1 MLDSLLVIGH
11 ASGYDADRKL
21 EQILNTRKNQLK
33 GCSMKVGFIGV
44 GFMGRHMARNVAKGG
59 HDMTV
64 FDIHKEAAQELIA
77 LGATWADSPRAV
89 AEASEV
95 VFTSLPRPE
104 NVEEVALGEGGI
116 LSGAKAG
123 TVYFDLSTTDPDTIF
138 RISQRANQQG
148 ITVLDAPVSG
158 GTIGAEAASLCVMVG
173 GDKAKYDQ
181 YKPVLDLIGDKVTY
195 CGELG
200 NGAICKI
207 VNNLIGL
214 SCSVLLSEAFSLG
227 VKAGVDPQ
235 TLFDAIKGSSGNTQT
250 MQGFPNGLFKG
261 NFEPGFMVDLAAK
274 DVGLATEM
282 GRRLRVPMEISNIV
296 QQRYID
302 SQNKGWGRMAAGS
315 VIRVQEERAGVEIRL
330 E

>member
-1 MLDSLLVIGH
+1 
-11 ASGYDADRKL
+11 
-21 EQILNTRKNQLK
+21 
-33 GCSMKVGFIGV
+33 MKVGFIGV

-77 LGATWADSPRAV
+77 MGATWADSPRAV

-138 RISQRANQQG
+138 RISERANKQG

-173 GDKAKYDQ
+173 GDKIKYDQ

-195 CGELG
+195 CGDLG

-227 VKAGVDPQ
+227 VKAGVDP
-235 TLFDAIKGSSGNTQT
+235 
-250 MQGFPNGLFKG
+250 QGFPNGLFKG

-315 VIRVQEERAGVEIRL
+315 VVRVQEERAGVEIRL